1 MKYLLIDFGASFLKV
16 VEYDSDTELYS
27 NNYSVPSPFK
37 HSNTITKDELR
48 NLLQSVVSKHTHIER
63 IVICSIL
70 GGFYNGDTYH
80 SWKSKESGVA
90 TSCMISGLFHGE
102 KTFHVHEH
110 QAKSLN
116 IKDYETGLK
125 LLGHFD
131 GKEIYSIL
139 GDTDCVINSVRL
151 TENDVLI
158 NMGTG
163 SQVAT
168 KNSRKSFI
176 PSGRALNVFYNFF
189 SDLGID
195 MFEVMSELSLDDL
208 NSATLTV
215 DLNVFP
221 QSHKYNN
228 GGSINGINETGFTS
242 KNLISS
248 ILKSYVDQYHE
259 FVSDSKYSRII
270 LTGGIP
276 KKIPV
281 IHEYLSLK
289 YEDKKVIVDK
299 SEIENT
305 HRGIVNFIEEYL

>member
-16 VEYDSDTELYS
+16 VEYDSETELYS
-27 NNYSVPSPFK
+27 NNYVVPSPFK

-48 NLLQSVVSKHTHIER
+48 NLLHSVVSKHKDTER
-63 IVICSIL
+63 IVMCSIL
-70 GGFYNGDTYH
+70 GGFYDGDTYH

-90 TSCMISGLFHGE
+90 VSCMISGLFDGE
-102 KTFHVHEH
+102 ETFHVHEH

-116 IKDYETGLK
+116 IKEYETGLK
-125 LLGHFD
+125 LLGNFD

-151 TENDVLI
+151 TQYDVLI

-163 SQVAT
+163 SQVAV
-168 KNSRKSFI
+168 KDSRKSFI

-189 SDLGID
+189 YELGID
-195 MFEVMSELSLDDL
+195 MFESMSELSIDDL
-208 NSATLTV
+208 NSATLSV
-215 DLNVFP
+215 DLNVFT
-221 QSHKYNN
+221 QSHKYSG

-259 FVSDSKYSRII
+259 FISDKKYSRII
-270 LTGGIP
+270 LTGGIS

-299 SEIENT
+299 NEIENT